1 MSMVKELKK
10 KRDVVLFS
18 VVGLVYVIPIANLIW
33 GQTGFLAGLTAF
45 FFGAIAS
52 LVPFHNI
59 KCPYCSQS
67 LLEKTTEKGYKW
79 YWPTVPNICPAC
91 TRDLTKPYDAA
102 RAPLSTRLGAVIN

>member
-18 VVGLVYVIPIANLIW
+18 VVGLVYVIPVANLIW

-52 LVPFHNI
+52 LVPFKNI

-67 LLEKTTEKGYKW
+67 LLEKTTEKGIKW

>member
-67 LLEKTTEKGYKW
+67 LLEKTTEKGYKMVLADGAEHLSGL
-79 YWPTVPNICPAC
+79 Y
-91 TRDLTKPYDAA
+91 A
-102 RAPLSTRLGAVIN
+102 RPDQAL